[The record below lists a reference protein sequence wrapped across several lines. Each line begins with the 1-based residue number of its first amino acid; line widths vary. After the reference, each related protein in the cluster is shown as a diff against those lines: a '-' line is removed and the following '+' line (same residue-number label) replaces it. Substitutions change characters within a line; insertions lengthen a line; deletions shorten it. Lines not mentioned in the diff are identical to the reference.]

1 MKGGGFMKKLLSCVL
16 VLLLSATLV
25 FTTAPVATAKEAGP
39 FYVGLYG
46 GYVMPDDLELEDDVD
61 SVDVSLDNSWMLGVK
76 FGYII
81 PQVKWLAAELEYFY
95 MAEQDI
101 DLAGV
106 DGDFKASNLMVNLI
120 ARYPEGKIH
129 PYVGVGIGWSWGA
142 LKASGTAGGFT
153 GSVDESD
160 NAFAWQILAGVN
172 FEITPQW
179 SADLGY
185 RYFNAKYEFGDDP
198 TTDATSK
205 SHMFLLGVNFH
216 F

>member
-1 MKGGGFMKKLLSCVL
+1 MRKFLACLSVL
-16 VLLLSATLV
+16 VLSGMLL
-25 FTTAPVATAKEAGP
+25 FTAVPAATAKEAGP

-46 GYVMPDDLELEDDVD
+46 GWVMPQDLEPEDGDDVPLKD
-61 SVDVSLDNSWMLGVK
+61 SWALGAK

-81 PQVKWLAAELEYFY
+81 PQVKWLAVELDYAY
-95 MAEQDI
+95 LAEQDI
-101 DLAGV
+101 DQAGV

-120 ARYPEGKIH
+120 ARYPEGKIR
-129 PYVGVGIGWSWGA
+129 PYIGAGIGWSWGA
-142 LKASGTAGGFT
+142 LEASGSVGGIT
-153 GSVDESD
+153 GAVDESD

-185 RYFNAKYEFGDDP
+185 RYFSSKYTFNVVGEDVDF
-198 TTDATSK
+198 TAK
-205 SHMFLLGVNFH
+205 SHMILIGVNFH

>member
-1 MKGGGFMKKLLSCVL
+1 MKKVFSCVL
-16 VLLLSATLV
+16 VLVLSGMLF
-25 FTTAPVATAKEAGP
+25 FTSVPAATAAEKGP
-39 FYVGLYG
+39 YYVGLYG
-46 GYVMPDDLELEDDVD
+46 GWVMPQDLEPEDGDDIALKD
-61 SVDVSLDNSWMLGVK
+61 SWALGVK

-81 PQVKWLAAELEYFY
+81 PQVKWLAVELDYSY
-95 MAEQDI
+95 LAEQDI

-106 DGDFKASNLMVNLI
+106 DGDFKASNLMLNFV

-129 PYVGVGIGWSWGA
+129 PYLGVGIGWSWGA
-142 LKASGTAGGFT
+142 IKASGAAGGLS
-153 GSVDESD
+153 GSLDESD

-185 RYFNAKYEFGDDP
+185 RYFNSQYTINSFGEDVDL
-198 TTDATSK
+198 TAK
-205 SHMFLLGVNFH
+205 SHMILLGVNFH

>member
-1 MKGGGFMKKLLSCVL
+1 MKKICSLIVVL
-16 VLLLSATLV
+16 VLSGMLV
-25 FTTAPVATAKEAGP
+25 LTTAPAATAAEAGP
-39 FYVGLYG
+39 YYVGIYG
-46 GYVMPDDLELEDDVD
+46 GWVMPQDLEPEDGDDVPLKD
-61 SVDVSLDNSWMLGVK
+61 SWALGAK

-81 PQVKWLAAELEYFY
+81 PTVKWLAVELDYAY
-95 MAEQDI
+95 LAEQDI
-101 DLAGV
+101 DQAGI
-106 DGDFKASNLMVNLI
+106 DGDFKASNLMFNLI

-129 PYVGVGIGWSWGA
+129 PYIGAGLGWSWGA
-142 LKASGTAGGFT
+142 LKASGSVGGIT

-185 RYFNAKYEFGDDP
+185 RYFSSKYTFSVVGEDVDFTAKN
-198 TTDATSK
+198 
-205 SHMFLLGVNFH
+205 HMILIGVNFH

>member
-1 MKGGGFMKKLLSCVL
+1 MRKFLACLSVL
-16 VLLLSATLV
+16 VLSGMLL
-25 FTTAPVATAKEAGP
+25 FTAVPAATAKEAGP

-46 GYVMPDDLELEDDVD
+46 GWVMPQDLEGEEGDDLPLKD
-61 SVDVSLDNSWMLGVK
+61 SWALGAK

-81 PQVKWLAAELEYFY
+81 PTVKWLAVELDYAY
-95 MAEQDI
+95 LAKQDV
-101 DLAGV
+101 DEPGT
-106 DGDFKASNLMVNLI
+106 DGDFKASNLMFNLI

-129 PYVGVGIGWSWGA
+129 PYIGAGIGWSWGS
-142 LKASGTAGGFT
+142 LKAT
-153 GSVDESD
+153 GVDPVDGPFSADLSD

-185 RYFNAKYEFGDDP
+185 RYFQCKYKFESGGESE
-198 TTDATSK
+198 DATAK
-205 SHMFLLGVNFH
+205 NHMILIGVNFH

>member
-1 MKGGGFMKKLLSCVL
+1 MRKFLACLSVL
-16 VLLLSATLV
+16 VLSGMLL
-25 FTTAPVATAKEAGP
+25 FTAVPAATAKEAGP

-46 GYVMPDDLELEDDVD
+46 GWVMPQDLEPEDGDDVPLKD
-61 SVDVSLDNSWMLGVK
+61 SWALGAK

-81 PQVKWLAAELEYFY
+81 PQVKWLAVELDYAY
-95 MAEQDI
+95 LAEQDI
-101 DLAGV
+101 DQAGV

-120 ARYPEGKIH
+120 ARYPEGKIR
-129 PYVGVGIGWSWGA
+129 PYIGAGIGWSWGA
-142 LKASGTAGGFT
+142 LEASGSVGGIT
-153 GSVDESD
+153 GAVDESD

-185 RYFNAKYEFGDDP
+185 RYFSSKYTFNIAGEDVDMTAKN
-198 TTDATSK
+198 
-205 SHMFLLGVNFH
+205 HMILIGVNFH

>member
-1 MKGGGFMKKLLSCVL
+1 MKKICSLIVVL
-16 VLLLSATLV
+16 VLSGMLV
-25 FTTAPVATAKEAGP
+25 LTTTPAATAAEAGP
-39 FYVGLYG
+39 YYVGIYG
-46 GYVMPDDLELEDDVD
+46 GWVMPQDLEPEDGDDVPLKD
-61 SVDVSLDNSWMLGVK
+61 SWALGAK

-81 PQVKWLAAELEYFY
+81 PTVKWLAVELDYAY
-95 MAEQDI
+95 LAEQDI
-101 DLAGV
+101 DQAGI
-106 DGDFKASNLMVNLI
+106 DGDFKASNLMFNLI

-129 PYVGVGIGWSWGA
+129 PYIGAGLGWSWGA
-142 LKASGTAGGFT
+142 LKASGSVGGIT

-185 RYFNAKYEFGDDP
+185 RYFSSKYTFNVVGEDVDFTAKN
-198 TTDATSK
+198 
-205 SHMFLLGVNFH
+205 HMILIGVNFH

>member
-1 MKGGGFMKKLLSCVL
+1 MKKICSLIVVL
-16 VLLLSATLV
+16 VLSGMLV
-25 FTTAPVATAKEAGP
+25 LTTTPAATAAEAGP
-39 FYVGLYG
+39 YYVGIYG
-46 GYVMPDDLELEDDVD
+46 GWVMPQDLEPEDGDDVPLKD
-61 SVDVSLDNSWMLGVK
+61 SWALGAK

-81 PQVKWLAAELEYFY
+81 PTVKWLAVELDYAY
-95 MAEQDI
+95 LAEQDI
-101 DLAGV
+101 DQAGI
-106 DGDFKASNLMVNLI
+106 DGDFKASNLMFNLI

-129 PYVGVGIGWSWGA
+129 PYIGAGLGWSWGA
-142 LKASGTAGGFT
+142 LKASGSVGGIT

-185 RYFNAKYEFGDDP
+185 RYFSSKYTFSVVGEDVDFTAKN
-198 TTDATSK
+198 
-205 SHMFLLGVNFH
+205 HMILIGVNFH

>member
-1 MKGGGFMKKLLSCVL
+1 MKKICSLIVVL
-16 VLLLSATLV
+16 VLSGMLV
-25 FTTAPVATAKEAGP
+25 LTTTPAATAAEAGP
-39 FYVGLYG
+39 YYVGIYG
-46 GYVMPDDLELEDDVD
+46 GWVMPQDLEPEDGDDVPLKD
-61 SVDVSLDNSWMLGVK
+61 SWALGAK

-81 PQVKWLAAELEYFY
+81 PTVKWLAVELDYAY
-95 MAEQDI
+95 LAKQDI
-101 DLAGV
+101 DQAGI
-106 DGDFKASNLMVNLI
+106 DGDFKASNLMFNLI

-129 PYVGVGIGWSWGA
+129 PYIGAGLGWSWGA
-142 LKASGTAGGFT
+142 LKASGSVGGIT

-185 RYFNAKYEFGDDP
+185 RYFSSKYTFNVVGEDVDFTAKN
-198 TTDATSK
+198 
-205 SHMFLLGVNFH
+205 HMILIGVNFH